1 MCYPKKTKNNIIY
14 TGQDKIMAEV
24 LNLVNPND
32 SLSFKYE
39 ISKFPDGQQSLRL
52 VEDGYNTFD
61 SLKNNPYGITIKSR
75 LNNFQ
80 DLEIIICA
88 TQALREVGV
97 NRIKLYIPYC
107 MGARS
112 DRKFME
118 GGINYVKHVIA
129 PIINSQ
135 GYEQVIIMDPHSDV
149 LEACI
154 NNFVKVDNV
163 KLAEFAFRDYFLK
176 KGFET
181 WDSKN
186 FENVKLVSPD
196 AGALKK
202 VFHVADSLKYKK
214 QVVIAAKHRN
224 VATGK
229 IDFTHVPLDDSYPTD
244 DFFIFD
250 DICDGGRTFI
260 EIAKVIKNHKWSP
273 ENCILVDTEESFQ
286 GKIYLVV
293 THGIFSAG
301 YSQLGEYFE
310 TIYTTNSVKDVGET
324 EYHALENIPTKVKQ
338 LNVF

>member
-1 MCYPKKTKNNIIY
+1 
-14 TGQDKIMAEV
+14 MAEV

-32 SLSFKYE
+32 ILSFKYE

-52 VEDGYNTFD
+52 VEEGYNTFH
-61 SLKNNPYGITIKSR
+61 SLENNPNGITIKSR
-75 LNNFQ
+75 LNTFQ

-88 TQALREVGV
+88 TQALKEVGV
-97 NRIKLYIPYC
+97 NRIRLYIPYC

-135 GYEQVIIMDPHSDV
+135 GYEKVIILDPHSDV

-154 NNFVKVDNV
+154 NNFFKVDNV
-163 KLAEFAFRDYFLK
+163 KLAEFAFKDYFIS

-181 WDSKN
+181 WSSDN
-186 FENVKLVSPD
+186 FENVRLVSPD

-202 VFHVADSLKYKK
+202 VFHVADSVKYKK
-214 QVVIAAKHRN
+214 DVVIASKHRN
-224 VATGK
+224 VETGK
-229 IDFTHVPLDDSYPTD
+229 IDFTDVPLNGTNPTD

-260 EIAKVIKNHKWSP
+260 EIAKVI
-273 ENCILVDTEESFQ
+273 ESHVWPRDEYFR

-301 YSQLGEYFE
+301 FDFLVQHFNG
-310 TIYTTNSVKDVGET
+310 IYTTNSVKDVQDGSIVDTFSEHKT
-324 EYHALENIPTKVKQ
+324 INSLVKQ
-338 LNVF
+338 LNIF

>member
-1 MCYPKKTKNNIIY
+1 
-14 TGQDKIMAEV
+14 MAEV
-24 LNLVNPND
+24 LNLVKPND
-32 SLSFKYE
+32 ILSFKYE

-52 VEDGYNTFD
+52 IEGEYDTFK
-61 SLKNNPYGITIKSR
+61 SLREKGNLLIKSR
-75 LNNFQ
+75 LNTFQ

-97 NRIKLYIPYC
+97 KKIQLYIPYC

-135 GYEQVIIMDPHSDV
+135 GFDQVAILDPHSDV

-154 NNFVKVDNV
+154 NNFVKIDNT
-163 KLAEFAFRDYFLK
+163 KLAEFAFKDYFLS

-181 WDSKN
+181 WSSSN
-186 FENVKLVSPD
+186 FENVCLVSPD

-202 VFHVADSLKYKK
+202 VFHVADSVKYKK
-214 QVVIAAKHRN
+214 DVVIASKHRN
-224 VATGK
+224 VETGK
-229 IDFTHVPLDDSYPTD
+229 IDFTDVPLNGTNPTD

-260 EIAKVIKNHKWSP
+260 EIAKVIKSHVWSRD
-273 ENCILVDTEESFQ
+273 EYFR

-301 YSQLGEYFE
+301 YAQLGEYFE

-324 EYHALENIPTKVKQ
+324 EYHALENTPTKVKQ

>member
-1 MCYPKKTKNNIIY
+1 
-14 TGQDKIMAEV
+14 MAEV

-32 SLSFKYE
+32 SLSFKFE
-39 ISKFPDGQQSLRL
+39 ISSFPDGQQSLRL
-52 VEDGYNTFD
+52 VEDGYNTFH
-61 SLKNNPYGITIKSR
+61 SLKENPYGITIKSR
-75 LNNFQ
+75 LNNFR

-88 TQALREVGV
+88 TQALKEVGV
-97 NRIKLYIPYC
+97 KRIRLYIPYC

-135 GYEQVIIMDPHSDV
+135 GYEQVIIMDPHSDT

-154 NNFVKVDNV
+154 NNFVKIDNL
-163 KLAEFAFRDYFLK
+163 KLAEFALRDYFLK
-176 KGFET
+176 KGFDI

-186 FENVKLVSPD
+186 FENVCLVSPD

-224 VATGK
+224 VETGK
-229 IDFTHVPLDDSYPTD
+229 IDFTHVPLDDTKPTD

-250 DICDGGRTFI
+250 DIGDGFGTFV

-273 ENCILVDTEESFQ
+273 ENCVLVDTEETFQ

-293 THGIFSAG
+293 THSIQRSGIIKALNIFDK
-301 YSQLGEYFE
+301 
-310 TIYTTNSVKDVGET
+310 IYTTNSINDWDIENLLVLDV
-324 EYHALENIPTKVKQ
+324 
-338 LNVF
+338 F

>member
-1 MCYPKKTKNNIIY
+1 
-14 TGQDKIMAEV
+14 MAEV
-24 LNLVNPND
+24 LNLVNPD
-32 SLSFKYE
+32 DILSFKYE

-52 VEDGYNTFD
+52 VENDYNTFQ
-61 SLKNNPYGITIKSR
+61 SLVNTPNGITIMSR
-75 LNNFQ
+75 LNTFQ

-97 NRIKLYIPYC
+97 KRIRLYIPYC

-112 DRKFME
+112 DRKFMK

-135 GYEQVIIMDPHSDV
+135 GYEMVTIMDPHSDV

-154 NNFVKVDNV
+154 NNFVKIDNIN
-163 KLAEFAFRDYFLK
+163 LASFAFKDYFLS
-176 KGFET
+176 KGFTT
-181 WDSKN
+181 WSEDNFKN
-186 FENVKLVSPD
+186 VRLVSPD

-202 VFHVADSLKYKK
+202 VFHVAESIGYTND
-214 QVVIAAKHRN
+214 VVIAAKHRN
-224 VATGK
+224 LETGK
-229 IDFTHVPLDDSYPTD
+229 IDFTNVPLDGTNPID

-260 EIAKVIKNHKWSP
+260 EIAKVITSHVWSRD
-273 ENCILVDTEESFQ
+273 EYFR

-301 YSQLGEYFE
+301 YAQLGEYFE

>member
-1 MCYPKKTKNNIIY
+1 
-14 TGQDKIMAEV
+14 MAET

-32 SLSFKYE
+32 KLSFKYE
-39 ISKFPDGQQSLRL
+39 ISRFPDGQQSLRL
-52 VEDGYNTFD
+52 VEDGYNTFY
-61 SLKNNPYGITIKSR
+61 SIKENTHGITIKSR
-75 LNNFQ
+75 LNTFQ

-97 NRIKLYIPYC
+97 NRIRLYIPYC

-135 GYEQVIIMDPHSDV
+135 GYERVIILDPHSDV

-154 NNFVKVDNV
+154 NNFEKKDNV
-163 KLAEFAFRDYFLK
+163 KLAEFAFRDYFIS

-186 FENVKLVSPD
+186 FENVCLVSPD

-224 VATGK
+224 VETGK
-229 IDFTHVPLDDSYPTD
+229 IDFTHVPLDDTKPTD

-260 EIAKVIKNHKWSP
+260 EIAKVIKNYKWSP
-273 ENCILVDTEESFQ
+273 DKCILVDTEESFQ

-301 YSQLGEYFE
+301 FDFLAQYFDG
-310 TIYTTNSVKDVGET
+310 IYTTNSVKDVQDGT
-324 EYHALENIPTKVKQ
+324 IVDTFSRHNQFIH
-338 LNVF
+338 

>member
-1 MCYPKKTKNNIIY
+1 MS
-14 TGQDKIMAEV
+14 EV

-52 VEDGYNTFD
+52 VEEGYNTFY
-61 SLKNNPYGITIKSR
+61 SLENNPNGITIKSR
-75 LNNFQ
+75 LNTFQ

-88 TQALREVGV
+88 TQALKEVGV
-97 NRIKLYIPYC
+97 NKIRLYIPYC

-135 GYEQVIIMDPHSDV
+135 GYEKVIILDPHSDV

-154 NNFVKVDNV
+154 NNFFKIDNT
-163 KLAEFAFRDYFLK
+163 KLAEFVFKDYFLS

-181 WDSKN
+181 WSSSN
-186 FENVKLVSPD
+186 FENVRLVSPD

-202 VFHVADSLKYKK
+202 VFHVADSIKYKK
-214 QVVIAAKHRN
+214 DVVIASKHRN
-224 VATGK
+224 VETGK
-229 IDFTHVPLDDSYPTD
+229 IDFTHVPLNDTRPTE

-250 DICDGGRTFI
+250 DICDGGRTFT
-260 EIAKVIKNHKWSP
+260 EIAKVIKSHVWTP
-273 ENCILVDTEESFQ
+273 DQCVYVDGNETFQ

-301 YSQLGEYFE
+301 YAQLGEYFE
-310 TIYTTNSVKDVGET
+310 NIYTTNSVKDVGET
-324 EYHALENIPTKVKQ
+324 EYHSLENIPTKVKQ

>member
-1 MCYPKKTKNNIIY
+1 
-14 TGQDKIMAEV
+14 MAEV

-39 ISKFPDGQQSLRL
+39 VSKFPDGQQSLRL
-52 VEDGYNTFD
+52 IEDGYNTFH
-61 SLKNNPYGITIKSR
+61 SLKENPQGITIKSH
-75 LNNFQ
+75 LNNFR

-88 TQALREVGV
+88 TQALKEVGV
-97 NRIKLYIPYC
+97 NRIRLYIPYC
-107 MGARS
+107 VGARS

-135 GYEQVIIMDPHSDV
+135 GYERVTILDPHSDV

-163 KLAEFAFRDYFLK
+163 ELAQFAFKDYFIS

-181 WDSKN
+181 WSVNN
-186 FENVKLVSPD
+186 FEKVRLVSPD

-202 VFHVADSLKYKK
+202 VFHVADSFGYKNDI
-214 QVVIAAKHRN
+214 VIASKHRN
-224 VATGK
+224 LETGK
-229 IDFTHVPLDDSYPTD
+229 IDFTDVPLNNTSPTD

-260 EIAKVIKNHKWSP
+260 EIAKVIHSHVWRNDEYFK
-273 ENCILVDTEESFQ
+273 

-301 YSQLGEYFE
+301 YAQLGEYFE

-324 EYHALENIPTKVKQ
+324 EYHALENIPTRVKQ
-338 LNVF
+338 LKVF